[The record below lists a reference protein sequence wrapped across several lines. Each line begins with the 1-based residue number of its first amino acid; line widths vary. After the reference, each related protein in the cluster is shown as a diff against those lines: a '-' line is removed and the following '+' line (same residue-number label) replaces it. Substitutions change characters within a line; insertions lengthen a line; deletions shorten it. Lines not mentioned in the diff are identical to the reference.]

1 MRQTSATVMARTL
14 SQGLAQESQAEYA
27 AAGTVSGVFIPTG
40 GAIVQKIYGQEY
52 AGEFEFYTKKRNA
65 ALIAGNRLQIGS
77 KNYEIGAVRDYV
89 KAKTVLLTEVV
100 GEDGA

>member
-1 MRQTSATVMARTL
+1 MRQTAATVMARTL

-52 AGEFEFYTKKRNA
+52 AGDEKNCHTPGRALSGKR
-65 ALIAGNRLQIGS
+65 
-77 KNYEIGAVRDYV
+77 
-89 KAKTVLLTEVV
+89 
-100 GEDGA
+100 